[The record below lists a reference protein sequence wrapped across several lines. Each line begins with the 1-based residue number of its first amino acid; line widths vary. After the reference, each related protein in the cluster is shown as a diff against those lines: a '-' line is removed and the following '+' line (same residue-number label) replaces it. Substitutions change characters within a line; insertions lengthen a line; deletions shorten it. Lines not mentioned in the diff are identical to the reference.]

1 MVRKAGINGVPEG
14 VCYSSHA
21 MYGSGSLREDNV
33 ERSIFRC
40 SALRSRMGVESV
52 THKSEEFHTI
62 LVAMPVVETRAE
74 CRWRREECGG
84 MTGLEFEAL
93 QIIFIVK

>member
-1 MVRKAGINGVPEG
+1 MRKAGINGAPEG

-40 SALRSRMGVESV
+40 SALRSRLGIESV
-52 THKSEEFHTI
+52 IQKSEDFHAF
-62 LVAMPVVETRAE
+62 LAASPVVETRTE

-84 MTGLEFEAL
+84 MIGLEFEAL
-93 QIIFIVK
+93 RLKIIVK